1 MTDTSKIQQLVPIA
15 NRILTAENF
24 RRLSDVPPEV
34 EWYANLTYPQTRR
47 VYQNAVEDFMRF
59 AGIQRPEEF
68 RDVTRAHVIAWGDD
82 LGDRVLNGTTIRHRL
97 SAFTFATET
106 PLPIIQSKA

>member
-68 RDVTRAHVIAWGDD
+68 RDVTRAHVIAWGRF
-82 LGDRVLNGTTIRHRL
+82 G
-97 SAFTFATET
+97 
-106 PLPIIQSKA
+106 